1 MYNYF
6 YKSNNLTADST
17 VLIKSFLFLRFLLL
31 YFLIN
36 FLIKKD
42 IINLK
47 IFFITSSV
55 AVIFVSLD
63 LFYQFYFGYD
73 IFNNNPYLDKE
84 YLLGNI
90 DEGYLIAPGDEIRI
104 IQVLSNLLTN
114 AIKFSNPNSQ
124 ITCKVTDLDDK
135 IEVSRREWPNLKQ
148 LLQK

>member
-1 MYNYF
+1 MNPYLSHIFEKKFFMNFLFLILFFSFIAGNLAINLNILLILIFGLAFYKLDVFKINYTFLDKLIFFTFFYILLNGIYNNYF

-63 LFYQFYFGYD
+63 LFYQFYFW
-73 IFNNNPYLDKE
+73 L
-84 YLLGNI
+84 
-90 DEGYLIAPGDEIRI
+90 
-104 IQVLSNLLTN
+104 
-114 AIKFSNPNSQ
+114 
-124 ITCKVTDLDDK
+124 
-135 IEVSRREWPNLKQ
+135 
-148 LLQK
+148 